1 MIKNFI
7 SIFFVML
14 CISFNYLY
22 AEEGI
27 LAGTSTIDITPE
39 PGKEMPGGFNKAI
52 SKGTHDPLELNTLV
66 LKNANTAV
74 AIVSID
80 SLFIPDD
87 IVAGVRTKISE
98 KIPLP
103 PQNIIISASHT
114 HHGGPIVDVFSSER
128 DPEYCSM
135 VENKIVE
142 GIQTAW
148 NNLTKAKIG
157 FAEGEQEG
165 IAFNRRFY
173 MKDGTVVTHPG
184 WKNPQI
190 VAPAGP
196 VDPQVLAMFITK
208 EDGTLLSA
216 VINYA
221 LHGTVFSGSFYSADY
236 VYHLRDFLRKQ
247 WGLSIPIVFL
257 NGACGDITQINN
269 LREEEPAESGP
280 EWSKRIG
287 ETLAC
292 KVYQLFLWTK
302 YQDTMTMDVA
312 TETIRIAI
320 RNLDEEKY
328 QVKSGLGSA
337 QSEIYQRE
345 IQLLREMKERKGG
358 NVDVEITAMRIGDL
372 AIVCNPTE
380 LFCRLGLD
388 IKKSSPAKY
397 TMVSEISNG
406 YTGYCPTPEA
416 FDEGGYEI
424 LTARSSFMEPN
435 AGIKIVQTSRKLLAQ
450 LFKDGNNGNN

>member
-1 MIKNFI
+1 MIKKEFAMFLI
-7 SIFFVML
+7 ML
-14 CISFNYLY
+14 FMSFNYLY
-22 AEEGI
+22 AEEGVF
-27 LAGTSTIDITPE
+27 AGASTMDITPE
-39 PGKEMPGGFNKAI
+39 PGKEMPGGFKKAF
-52 SKGTHDPLELNTLV
+52 SKGVHDPLELNTLV
-66 LKNANTAV
+66 LKNENMAI

-80 SLFIPDD
+80 SLFIPGD
-87 IVAGVRTKISE
+87 IVAGVRAKIKE
-98 KIPLP
+98 KIPLL

-128 DPEYCSM
+128 NPEYCTM
-135 VENKIVE
+135 VEMKIVE
-142 GIQTAW
+142 SILTAW
-148 NNLTKAKIG
+148 NNLTKARIG
-157 FAEGEQEG
+157 FTKGEQEG

-184 WKNPQI
+184 RKNPQI
-190 VAPAGP
+190 IAPAGP
-196 VDPQVLAMFITK
+196 IDPEVLSMFITK

-216 VINYA
+216 VVNYA

-247 WGLSIPIVFL
+247 WGQSIPIAFL
-257 NGACGDITQINN
+257 NGACGDVTQVNN
-269 LREEEPAESGP
+269 LREEESVESGP

-292 KVYQLFLWTK
+292 KVYQLYLWTK
-302 YQDTMTMDVA
+302 YQDTVTIDA
-312 TETIRIAI
+312 TTETIRVAF
-320 RNLDEEKY
+320 RNLDEERF
-328 QVKSGLGSA
+328 QVKAGLGSG

-345 IQLLREMKERKGG
+345 IQLLKEMKERMGG

-372 AIVCNPTE
+372 AIVSNPTE

-388 IKKSSPAKY
+388 IKKSSLAKY
-397 TMVSEISNG
+397 TMIAEISNG

-435 AGIKIVQTSRKLLAQ
+435 AGIKIVQTSRKLLSK
-450 LFKDGNNGNN
+450 LFN